1 MLDGPTGVPRSL
13 EKYSSNHAKNISLS
27 STDILVQSIVGSW
40 KVESPILGGRVP
52 RTMGGGPAAEG
63 ARAILGVGRKFRVGG
78 TGVGAAENPREGSGG
93 VDAGPRGGKGGV
105 EAGPR
110 GGKGGVE
117 AGPRGGKGGVETG
130 PRGGK
135 GGEDTGPRAGKGG
148 AWGAVDPVDLLED
161 IEDCPVEPVRLGG
174 GGNGASSA
182 GLVF

>member
-1 MLDGPTGVPRSL
+1 M
-13 EKYSSNHAKNISLS
+13 SSA
-27 STDILVQSIVGSW
+27 DILVQSIVGSW
-40 KVESPILGGRVP
+40 EVESPILGGRVP

-63 ARAILGVGRKFRVGG
+63 AGAILGVGRKFRVGG
-78 TGVGAAENPREGSGG
+78 TGIGAAENPREGSGG
-93 VDAGPRGGKGGV
+93 VDPGPRGGKGGV

-117 AGPRGGKGGVETG
+117 AGPRGGNGGVEAGPRGGNGGVETG

-148 AWGAVDPVDLLED
+148 AVGPVDLLED